1 MAFYSFNLHVFG
13 YSWAWTFFFLYV
25 CWPLMKT
32 AVLAYLFLVFSLNL
46 LQPLYCDG
54 IKCFKTLFIVI
65 SLFRSLFSS
74 FSYSIKDE
82 PTQPLPFQ
90 ASCDLDPL
98 YVFNLLSLLLSVL
111 ILLSVIFS
119 QFNLCAVHSTS
130 LPIWIPERPKVGLIT
145 NLFMKYFKTNFN
157 S

>member
-1 MAFYSFNLHVFG
+1 MASYRFNLHVFG
-13 YSWAWTFFFLYV
+13 YSWAWIYV

-46 LQPLYCDG
+46 LQPLYCDE
-54 IKCFKTLFIVI
+54 IKFFKTLFIVI

-74 FSYSIKDE
+74 FFCSIKDG

-98 YVFNLLSLLLSVL
+98 YLFNLLSLFLSVL
-111 ILLSVIFS
+111 ILLSVIVSRFY
-119 QFNLCAVHSTS
+119 LCAVHSTS
-130 LPIWIPERPKVGLIT
+130 LPIWIPERLKVGLIT
-145 NLFMKYFKTNFN
+145 NLFMKYFKSNFN